1 MYTGLKIFLLFVL
14 SLFIISIQTCE
25 KNLVTNGDNFFL
37 VTPNKGVIGTKLKIF
52 DNIPSDIA
60 AESVAIIFS
69 GLNDWIRPDSIRSDT
84 IYTYTPFGAQSG
96 NIELY
101 FSDDSIFVEN
111 FNVNEDSPDSVKIEW
126 SNLNYKIDDHIATFT
141 RMPVVSEYNWSV
153 EILEDTVKIKAG
165 FHPGD
170 YSVYYRLNLLNNQK
184 NQLPEFLAGNGLVE
198 TDYGEEIKYPLE
210 QGIIKI
216 QDWNIDSVICGR
228 VFSIPGNNNNYT
240 FWYKFD
246 E

>member
-1 MYTGLKIFLLFVL
+1 MNTGLKIFLLFVL

-25 KNLVTNGDNFFL
+25 KNLVNYDDNL
-37 VTPNKGVIGTKLKIF
+37 LLLTPNQGVIGTKLKIF

-60 AESVAIIFS
+60 AESVAIIFP
-69 GLNDWIRPDSIRSDT
+69 GVNDWIRPDSIRSDT
-84 IYTYTPFGAQSG
+84 IYTCIPFGAQNG
-96 NIELY
+96 NIKLY
-101 FSDDSIFVEN
+101 YSEDSVFVKN
-111 FNVNEDSPDSVKIEW
+111 LNVIVDSPDSVKIEW

-141 RMPVVSEYNWSV
+141 KMPVVSEYTWSV

-170 YSVYYRLNLLNNQK
+170 YSVYYHLNLLNKQK
-184 NQLPEFLAGNGLVE
+184 NQLPEFLAGYGLVE

-228 VFSIPGNNNNYT
+228 VFSIPWNNNNYT
-240 FWYKFD
+240 FWYKFA